1 MTVADDGERLNKA
14 SLALASTLAAFHRL
28 AASVGCKRSICMGVA
43 LDMVAELIDANQEAK
58 ARLVDRIE
66 KTIGGNRSKP
76 AARVSARQ
84 RYLRIA
90 RKFPVKVPANPVS
103 PGYRAAA
110 ARAARLQ
117 GEMAGLAK
125 TLTPR
130 PKLTAVKVVKPA
142 DIVAENEAPA
152 ALKEW

>member
-58 ARLVDRIE
+58 ARLIERIKAVTGRDGE
-66 KTIGGNRSKP
+66 P

-130 PKLTAVKVVKPA
+130 PKLTAVKVVNPA